1 MAADAY
7 PDPLKYLN
15 RVERLL
21 VGWSVARQFQ
31 TNTPRFEKRVRS
43 SGPHAAAYMS
53 ASQTFSMYVWAF
65 ALPGIIFGIAGLP
78 GIAAVFYVLAGVCFV
93 WGLGRALSGL
103 KPQREYRRARANS
116 THDETGS

>member
-1 MAADAY
+1 VATDKY
-7 PDPLKYLN
+7 PDPLQYLS

-21 VGWSVARQFQ
+21 VGWSVVRQFQ

-53 ASQTFSMYVWAF
+53 AGQTFSMYVWAC
-65 ALPGIIFGIAGLP
+65 ALPAIIFGIVGLP
-78 GIAAVFYVLAGVCFV
+78 EVASVLYVLAGVCFL

-103 KPQREYRRARANS
+103 KPQREYRRARS
-116 THDETGS
+116 THDETAS